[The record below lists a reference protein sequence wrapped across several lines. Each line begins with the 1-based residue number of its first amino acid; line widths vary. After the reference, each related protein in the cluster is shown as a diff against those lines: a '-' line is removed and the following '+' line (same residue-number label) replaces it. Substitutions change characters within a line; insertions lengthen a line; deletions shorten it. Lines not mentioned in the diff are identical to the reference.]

1 MFPDCCLE
9 STLLKSFCDFESEKI
24 ARISQAIADR
34 RRQTRLMKLLKLKP
48 LNLTSL

>member
-9 STLLKSFCDFESEKI
+9 STLLESFCDFKSEKI

-34 RRQTRLMKLLKLKP
+34 AAGKLD
-48 LNLTSL
+48 